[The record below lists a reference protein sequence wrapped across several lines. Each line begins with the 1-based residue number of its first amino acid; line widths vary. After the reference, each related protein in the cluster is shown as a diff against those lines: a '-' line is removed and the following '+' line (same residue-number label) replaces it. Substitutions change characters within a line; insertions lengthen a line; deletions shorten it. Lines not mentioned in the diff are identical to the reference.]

1 MQRQI
6 DDQLARAILAGDV
19 RDGDTVRVDVAAGGD
34 ALLVEPFELAEIV
47 EE

>member
-6 DDQLARAILAGDV
+6 DDQLARAILSGDV
-19 RDGDTVRVDVAAGGD
+19 RDGDTVRVDVAADGD
-34 ALLVEPFELAEIV
+34 GLTVEPFELAEIV